1 MPLTPRRTTGR
12 KPARTRTSAAAS
24 GRSPGSIRS
33 LAAASP
39 RNSMR
44 HAASPT
50 YTLPSLRAMPMTGTL
65 PEPMKGPPARQPSP
79 EIAMRRSHGA
89 TRRVRHWQTSRSPAT
104 ARLSK
109 EISRRC
115 RSEARPPARPGPAPL
130 GPWHP
135 PPAIMGDPLQPIYD
149 GYAILAAWAAT
160 TEHAKLGLLVGA
172 NTFRNPGVVA
182 KSITTIDHVSAGR
195 AILGI
200 GGAWFE
206 YEHTAHGIEFG
217 ASVGERLTWL
227 DESALAM
234 RTLLDGG
241 VVTSPPD
248 GRYDFAELEHHPRPL
263 QAHLPIMIGGG
274 GGKKTLRAVA
284 RGADYWNVNAAPDA
298 LARKNAILAE
308 HCAAVGRDPAS
319 IIRTS
324 NSWIV
329 VRDSKA
335 EAERVWAA
343 SMARNQSDLLEGNR
357 HRMFFGPPAYV
368 AAKLLEHV
376 AAGFDSTIVEL
387 PTPYDPD
394 TT

>member
-1 MPLTPRRTTGR
+1 MTDFRFGILLWSQATTW
-12 KPARTRTSAAAS
+12 PEMLDAA
-24 GRSPGSIRS
+24 
-33 LAAASP
+33 
-39 RNSMR
+39 
-44 HAASPT
+44 
-50 YTLPSLRAMPMTGTL
+50 
-65 PEPMKGPPARQPSP
+65 
-79 EIAMRRSHGA
+79 
-89 TRRVRHWQTSRSPAT
+89 RRVD
-104 ARLSK
+104 RL
-109 EISRRC
+109 
-115 RSEARPPARPGPAPL
+115 GYDHL
-130 GPWHP
+130 WTWDHLH
-135 PPAIMGDPLQPIYD
+135 AIMGDPLQPIYD

-206 YEHTAHGIEFG
+206 YEHKAHGIEFG
-217 ASVGERLTWL
+217 SSVGERLTWL

-234 RTLLDGG
+234 RAMLDGG

-248 GRYDFAELEHHPRPL
+248 GRYDFAELEQHPRPL

-274 GGKKTLRAVA
+274 GEKKTLRTVA
-284 RGADYWNVNAAPDA
+284 RVADYWNVNAAPDA

-308 HCAAVGRDPAS
+308 HCAAVGRDPAG

-335 EAERVWAA
+335 EAERVWAE
-343 SMARNQSDLLEGNR
+343 SMTRNQSDLLDSNR

-368 AAKLLEHV
+368 AEKLLEHV

-387 PTPYDPD
+387 PTPYDAETIERLMGEVKPLVD
-394 TT
+394 RG